1 MSDQHCEAREAVR
14 LIVHD
19 LCDRRGLKHEWAC
32 IDDDVLN
39 EIRDTWATLIAHA
52 LQHKCPACP
61 EPTFAAKHTA
71 RLARAIPAR
80 TCATCAEWRR
90 VNHRDEVWGDCTNAD
105 LPWANKGY
113 DFHPDFFC
121 AAWRAK
127 Q

>member
-1 MSDQHCEAREAVR
+1 MSDLVRREEVLRVLEEEREECRKVWTPTAVSITKR
-14 LIVHD
+14 I
-19 LCDRRGLKHEWAC
+19 DRYQER
-32 IDDDVLN
+32 V
-39 EIRDTWATLIAHA
+39 RA
-52 LQHKCPACP
+52 LPA
-61 EPTFAAKHTA
+61 
-71 RLARAIPAR
+71 IG